1 MIPKIIHYCW
11 FGRGEKPAFVN
22 KCISSW
28 KKHLPEYRLI
38 EWNEDNFDVNINSFC
53 KGAYESKKYAFITDY
68 VRLEAM
74 YSQGGVYMDTDV
86 EILKPLDRFLHHPA
100 FSGFENESFVPTGLM
115 AAEQGNPWIK
125 ELMDHYEDKYFDPQ
139 NMTTN
144 TKIITDTCLA
154 AGLNPNGEY
163 QELANGV
170 VFYPRTFFC
179 PFDYVNGDNFI
190 SKDSHAIHHFSKS
203 WLPWHVRF
211 QYKLK
216 LVARKI
222 FGRWIIILA
231 RKVKE
236 SLTR

>member
-11 FGRGEKPAFVN
+11 FGRAAKPAFVH
-22 KCISSW
+22 KCIASW
-28 KKHLPEYRLI
+28 KKTLPEYQLI
-38 EWNEDNFDVNINSFC
+38 EWNEDNFDVSVNSFC
-53 KGAYESKKYAFITDY
+53 KEAYESKKYAFVTDY
-68 VRLEAM
+68 VRLEAL
-74 YSQGGVYMDTDV
+74 YKQGGVYMDTDV
-86 EILKPLDRFLHHPA
+86 EILKSLDRFLHHSA

-115 AAEQGNPWIK
+115 AAEKGNLWIK
-125 ELMDHYEDKYFDPQ
+125 ELLDYYEDKHFDPQ

-154 AGLNPNGEY
+154 AGLKPNGEY
-163 QELANGV
+163 QELSNGV

-179 PFDYVNGDNFI
+179 PFDYGNGDNFI
-190 SKDSHAIHHFSKS
+190 SEDSHAIHHFSKS

-211 QYKLK
+211 RYKLK
-216 LVARKI
+216 LLARKM
-222 FGRWIIILA
+222 FGRWIIISA